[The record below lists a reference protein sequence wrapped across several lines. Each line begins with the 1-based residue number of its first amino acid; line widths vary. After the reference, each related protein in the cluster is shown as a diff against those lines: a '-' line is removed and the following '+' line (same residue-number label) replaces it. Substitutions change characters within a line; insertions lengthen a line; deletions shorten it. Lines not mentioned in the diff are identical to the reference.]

1 MFLILFAVF
10 VVLPLVE
17 IAVLIQVGSSIGVW
31 PTIGLLLTISVLG
44 ALLVKHQGMGVLRAM
59 RAQLALGQLPAA
71 ELVDAV
77 LILAAGLLLLV
88 PGFVSDAIG
97 LVLLIPFVRAV
108 PRRWFRR
115 RLSVRIATGVAGAG
129 GAYTVRARERVRN
142 QSDRTTP
149 PVPPALGP

>member
-1 MFLILFAVF
+1 MLLFFVGVF

-44 ALLVKHQGMGVLRAM
+44 AMLVKHQGTGVWRSM
-59 RAQLALGQLPAA
+59 RAQLAQGQLPAA
-71 ELVDAV
+71 ELVDGV
-77 LILAAGLLLLV
+77 LILAAGVLLLV

-97 LVLLIPFVRAV
+97 LLLLIPFVRAI

-115 RLSVRIATGVAGAG
+115 RLSVRVATGVAGAG
-129 GAYTVRARERVRN
+129 GAFTVRARERVRN
-142 QSDRTTP
+142 ESDRPTP